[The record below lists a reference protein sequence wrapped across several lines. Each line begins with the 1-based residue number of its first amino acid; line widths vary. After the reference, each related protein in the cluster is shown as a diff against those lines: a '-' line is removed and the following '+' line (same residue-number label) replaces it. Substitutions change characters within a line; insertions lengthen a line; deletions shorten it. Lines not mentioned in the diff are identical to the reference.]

1 MFIVLKRR
9 TILFFVMSVLI
20 AITGVISIGEI
31 QSSSTVSTSS
41 GDRQL
46 PIYSVS
52 TEEKKIALTFDAAWG
67 ADDTQDIID
76 ILDKYEVK
84 ATFFLVGFW
93 VDKFPSE
100 VKSLYEAGHEIAT
113 HSNAHKFMSK
123 MTREEI
129 ISDLN
134 ASIDKISTVIG
145 ERVRVFRPPYGDYNN
160 TLITTARELGL
171 EPIQWS
177 IDSLD
182 WKGLSAKELIS
193 RVTSRLHSGGI
204 ILCHN
209 NSEHIVEALS
219 SIIEYALGEGYSF
232 STVSDLIVDGEYYI
246 DNNGVQH
253 ARTENN

>member
-9 TILFFVMSVLI
+9 SILFFVMAVLI
-20 AITGVISIGEI
+20 AITGVVSLGEI
-31 QSSSTVSTSS
+31 SANTVVSASVT
-41 GDRQL
+41 DRQL

-76 ILDKYEVK
+76 ILAKYEVK

-100 VKSLYEAGHEIAT
+100 VKALYDAGHEIGT

-123 MTREEI
+123 MTKDEI
-129 ISDLN
+129 ISDIN
-134 ASIDKISTVIG
+134 SSIDKISAVIG
-145 ERVRVFRPPYGDYNN
+145 ERAKVFRPPYGDYNN
-160 TLITTARELGL
+160 TLISTVRSLDL

-182 WKGLSAKELIS
+182 WKGLSGAELIS
-193 RVTSRLHSGGI
+193 RVTSRLHPGGI

-209 NSEHIVEALS
+209 NSEHIVEALGG
-219 SIIEYALGEGYSF
+219 IIEYALDNGYLF
-232 STVSDLIVDGEYYI
+232 TTVSELIVDGEYYI

-253 ARTENN
+253 ARTEN